1 MKRAMLCIFAS
12 LLCFTAQA
20 TYVPGLDVQT
30 GYDIVITSG
39 SCPAGFA
46 EDTAMRGFVVMGNS
60 SGGTIG
66 NSVGTAQTG
75 ASPTLP
81 TMTAGT
87 FSATGTNLVS
97 TAGAVPSIT
106 NFNST
111 AIVAGANTLSV
122 PAQTV
127 TSSSIAIKFVMFCKK
142 T

>member
-1 MKRAMLCIFAS
+1 MRFFLP
-12 LLCFTAQA
+12 LLFSIIPTLVNA
-20 TYVPGLDVQT
+20 TYTPGLDVA
-30 GYDIVITSG
+30 GYDIAITSG
-39 SCPAGFA
+39 TCPAGFT
-46 EDTAMRGFVVMGNS
+46 EDTAMRGFLVMGNS

-81 TMTAGT
+81 TLTAGT

-97 TAGAVPSIT
+97 TAGTVPSIT

-111 AIVAGANTLSV
+111 AIVSGAGNTLSV